1 MQGEVEKEEIIYC
14 SDWFEWEK
22 WLKTNYR
29 KSRGVWL
36 KIAKKDSGEKT
47 LTISEALDVALC
59 FGWIDSKRKKC
70 DDKYYLQRY
79 SQRNKKSPW
88 SKLNVERAEKLIKS
102 NRMQKNGLS
111 EIKKAKADGR
121 WDMAYESQRQFEIP
135 RDFNEI
141 LNQNVDAKNIF
152 NSLDKTTQYAIIL
165 PVLKANGLVKRSDYI
180 QKALVKLNKMKRE

>member
-1 MQGEVEKEEIIYC
+1 LQGEVEKEKIIYC

-29 KSRGVWL
+29 KPIGVWL

-102 NRMQKNGLS
+102 NRMQKNGLI

-135 RDFNEI
+135 SDFNEI
-141 LNQNVDAKNIF
+141 LNQNIDAKNIF

-165 PVLKANGLVKRSDYI
+165 PMLKANKRSDYI